1 MDENKK
7 RLTEGDSRES
17 KQPVIAIYR
26 NRNGYSVEVNGKEIE
41 RLRSFEIRV
50 SNERKTG
57 LVEADFYHAEQY
69 LPLRKEPED
78 ESTMKRFQEELKNV
92 EFSFDENAS
101 NEAKKAEKRVQRKLY
116 PRSPRVFPPPFINLP
131 FLNLLVGFVLGVF
144 TGFLL
149 KLILKF

>member
-1 MDENKK
+1 MK
-7 RLTEGDSRES
+7 
-17 KQPVIAIYR
+17 VILKL
-26 NRNGYSVEVNGKEIE
+26 G
-41 RLRSFEIRV
+41 
-50 SNERKTG
+50 
-57 LVEADFYHAEQY
+57 
-69 LPLRKEPED
+69 KEPED

-101 NEAKKAEKRVQRKLY
+101 NEAEKAEKRVQRELN
-116 PRSPRVFPPPFINLP
+116 PRSPHVFPPPFINLP